1 MTIMTDQTT
10 LITVGVDTHAE
21 VHVAA
26 ALDHLGGVIDVASF
40 PTTASGYR
48 ELLDWARRHGTLGPV
63 GVEGTGSWG
72 VGLSRFLRSEG
83 AEVLEVCRPNR
94 QLRRR
99 RGKDDTIDAIAAARA
114 VLAGDE
120 IGPAKDADGAME
132 AMRVL
137 RVVRRS
143 AQKERTASL
152 NQLRALVANAP
163 ETLRDQLRSLNGRQL
178 VGTAAR
184 LRPAA
189 SIDAVSATKLAMRAL
204 AQRIQGLESEIVHY
218 DRILRDLI
226 LEVAPAMLDH
236 HAVGVDTASAL
247 LVSAGDNPDRL
258 RHEPAWARLCGAA
271 PIPASSGA
279 RHRHRLNR
287 GGDRQ
292 ANAALWRI
300 VLVRMSTHEPTRAYV
315 ARRTTEGL
323 SKREIMRCLK
333 RYVAREL
340 YPSLPRQALDAH

>member
-1 MTIMTDQTT
+1 MTIMNDSPA
-10 LITVGVDTHAE
+10 LVTVGVDTHGE

-26 ALDHLGGVIDVASF
+26 VLDHFGGVIDVASF
-40 PTTASGYR
+40 GTTAAGYR
-48 ELLDWARRHGTLGPV
+48 ELLAWARSHGPLGPV
-63 GVEGTGSWG
+63 GVEGTGAWG
-72 VGLSRFLRSEG
+72 VGLSRYLRSEG
-83 AEVLEVCRPNR
+83 VEVLEVCRPNR

-114 VLAGDE
+114 VLAGDAT
-120 IGPAKDADGAME
+120 GPAKDADGAME

-143 AQKERTASL
+143 AHKERTASI
-152 NQLRALVANAP
+152 NQLRALVVNSP
-163 ETLRDQLRSLNGRQL
+163 ETLRDQLRTLNGRQL
-178 VGTAAR
+178 VNTAAR
-184 LRPAA
+184 LRPGT
-189 SIDAVSATKLAMRAL
+189 SIDAMSATKLAMRAL
-204 AQRIQGLESEIVHY
+204 AHRVQRLNAEIGDY
-218 DRILRDLI
+218 DRLLRELI

-258 RHEPAWARLCGAA
+258 RSEAAWARLCGVA

-292 ANAALWRI
+292 ANTALWRI

-340 YPSLPRQALDAH
+340 YPSLPRHAT